1 MVLLGLTTKQKQFAD
16 RYIVSLN
23 ATKAALEAGY
33 SPKTAYAIGAEN
45 LRKPQIKVYI
55 DEQLKKIDEANIAD
69 AKEVMTYLS
78 SVMRGKQTETVATAK
93 GLYEGVEVSAK
104 DRIKA
109 AELIGKRHSL
119 FTDKVEQTNT
129 NIEIDVGDWGDDD
142 EG

>member
-1 MVLLGLTTKQKQFAD
+1 MTPKQQKFAD
-16 RYIVSLN
+16 EFILSGN
-23 ATKAALEAGY
+23 KTDAAIKAGY
-33 SPKTAYAIGAEN
+33 SPKTAYSIGNEN
-45 LRKPQIKVYI
+45 MKKPEIKAYI
-55 DEQLKKIDEANIAD
+55 EEGLAKIHSAKVAD
-69 AKEVMTYLS
+69 ATEVLEYLS
-78 SVMRGKQTETVATAK
+78 SVMRGEDTETVATAK